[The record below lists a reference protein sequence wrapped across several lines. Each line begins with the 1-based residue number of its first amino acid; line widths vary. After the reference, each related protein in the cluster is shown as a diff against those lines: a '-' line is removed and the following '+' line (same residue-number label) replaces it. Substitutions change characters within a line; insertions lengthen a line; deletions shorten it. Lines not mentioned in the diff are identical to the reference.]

1 MTSINT
7 LAVSMGAKIARS
19 SLQMATTKLTH
30 VSDVSSG
37 FSGVSNGF
45 SGVSDAYVHIESAAH
60 DNIKARNKFPTI
72 NYEKKFKKGNK
83 KTMERDKE
91 RREKYANVVEHF

>member
-19 SLQMATTKLTH
+19 SLQMATTKLTN
-30 VSDVSSG
+30 VSDVSS
-37 FSGVSNGF
+37 SF

-83 KTMERDKE
+83 KTMERDEE
-91 RREKYANVVEHF
+91 RREKYAKVVEDF

>member
-1 MTSINT
+1 
-7 LAVSMGAKIARS
+7 
-19 SLQMATTKLTH
+19 MATTKLTH
-30 VSDVSSG
+30 VSDVSSGFSGVSNG

-91 RREKYANVVEHF
+91 RREKYEKCVSEW